1 ARAARRRR
9 RSRTSGRRDRAVAV
23 PEQEGER
30 LQKLLA
36 RAGLGS
42 RRACEVLIAQGRVT
56 VDETRV
62 YWLLNKPAGYV
73 TTASDPQGRSTVI
86 ELVPDEPRVFAV
98 GRLDRDTEGL

>member
-42 RRACEVLIAQGRVT
+42 RRACEVLIAEGRVT
-56 VDETRV
+56 VDGEVAVLGTRADSARSRIVFDGIPVVVDETLV

-73 TTASDPQGRSTVI
+73 TTARDPQG
-86 ELVPDEPRVFAV
+86 
-98 GRLDRDTEGL
+98 